1 MIFRF
6 FSIDG
11 PKMGIDCVQI
21 LCFATTILLVS
32 KVSHLTKQ
40 NLELEVQKQ
49 SFKSEL
55 DPNFQEYS
63 TLNKKY

>member
-1 MIFRF
+1 
-6 FSIDG
+6 
-11 PKMGIDCVQI
+11 MGIDCVQI